1 MRQIMHYDGSF
12 AVKRRPPQSALTRI
26 ATVSPAGEKWNI
38 RLCSYVIAGFLC
50 LHQVRREVV
59 ARLVPAQLKQLL
71 EVIRHTKL
79 LKAFCCWGFQAGLS
93 GAEIEQ
99 ASTRREL
106 AWKISR
112 SPSGIP
118 SMSQIT
124 VTGSRY
130 AKSAIR
136 SIWPRGST

>member
-71 EVIRHTKL
+71 EVIRHTKIESIL
-79 LKAFCCWGFQAGLS
+79 LLDFG
-93 GAEIEQ
+93 GAERGEIEQ
-99 ASTRREL
+99 ALTRREL

-118 SMSQIT
+118 SMSQMT